1 MLKFYDEEL
10 AVISDGQIRYNT
22 IDYDPGKY
30 KTVAGAAKGL
40 YQALCKKAKA
50 IGQNPDIEVRIWT
63 PEENQAWGMG
73 KCWRV
78 AWEAGPYQWAINAE
92 VDGPWGYAEPHYS
105 FDLCFEAA

>member
-1 MLKFYDEEL
+1 MLKFYDDEL
-10 AVISDGQIRYNT
+10 AGMTGGEICYNT

-50 IGQNPDIEVRIWT
+50 IGQNPDIEVCIWT
-63 PEENQAWGMG
+63 PEENEAYGMG